1 MKICALISFIFEIRA
16 KKVRLIIEETQKAEN
31 EETENPEDELNFDV
45 EGAVKCQ
52 IGTVMN
58 TLDPDFLKE
67 IEESL
72 DKTEDT
78 ALD

>member
-31 EETENPEDELNFDV
+31 EEAENPEDELNFDV

-52 IGTVMN
+52 IGTVMK

-72 DKTEDT
+72 DKTEDA

>member
-16 KKVRLIIEETQKAEN
+16 KKVRLIIEETQKAE
-31 EETENPEDELNFDV
+31 DELNFDV
-45 EGAVKCQ
+45 EGAVKCH
-52 IGTVMN
+52 IGTVMK

>member
-31 EETENPEDELNFDV
+31 EEAENPEDELNFDV
-45 EGAVKCQ
+45 EGAVKCH
-52 IGTVMN
+52 IGTVMK

>member
-16 KKVRLIIEETQKAEN
+16 KKVRLIIEETQKVEN
-31 EETENPEDELNFDV
+31 EEAEIPEDELNFDV

-52 IGTVMN
+52 IGTVMK

>member
-31 EETENPEDELNFDV
+31 EEAENPEDELNFDV

-52 IGTVMN
+52 IGTVMK

>member
-1 MKICALISFIFEIRA
+1 M
-16 KKVRLIIEETQKAEN
+16 RLIIEETQKAEN
-31 EETENPEDELNFDV
+31 EEAENPEDELNFDV

-52 IGTVMN
+52 IGTVMK

>member
-1 MKICALISFIFEIRA
+1 MKLCAFFSFILEIGA
-16 KKVRLIIEETQKAEN
+16 KKMQLIIKETQKAQN
-31 EETENPEDELNFDV
+31 EELENPKDELNFDV

-52 IGTVMN
+52 IGTVMK